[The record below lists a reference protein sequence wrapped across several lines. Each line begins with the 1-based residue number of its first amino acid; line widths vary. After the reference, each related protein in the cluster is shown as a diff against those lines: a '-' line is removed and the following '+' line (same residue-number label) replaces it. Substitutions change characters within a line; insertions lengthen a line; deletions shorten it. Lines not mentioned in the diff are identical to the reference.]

1 MFELLF
7 KYPSI
12 MFHKGEFVFGRG
24 WPVWLLVAL
33 CTAAAAYV
41 AVVAFRARG
50 RTAEPPPQVS
60 VHRWL
65 RPLVLGALSWAT
77 LAVLL
82 LMLWQP
88 ALSVSSLKPRQ
99 NVVAV
104 VVDASRSMSMPGQG
118 TTRIAQARGLLDS
131 NLLTALKARYPVRLY
146 TAGATATR
154 IETTSAIEPNEPVT
168 RLGDS
173 LTQVAAE
180 SATLPIGAIV
190 LLSDGSDN
198 AHGFDRAALSALKQA
213 RIPVHTVGF
222 GPETLSTDIEV
233 LTAIAPTRALPGA
246 RIPITARI
254 RHAGFDNRP
263 VKLTAV
269 SEGQTLASR
278 QITLPPGGQ
287 LATESLTIAAG
298 KAGAMNV
305 EIKVEPLGGELSP
318 ANNAQ
323 SVLVQIEDRVPRVL
337 YIEGEPRW
345 ELKFIRR
352 AAEADKDI
360 ELVSLLRTTQN
371 KFYRQGISSPAELV
385 NGFPTT
391 VEEIF
396 AYDGLIIGSVE
407 AGAFTPAQL
416 SLIRAFADRRGG
428 GVLFLG
434 GRTSLSDGAWQATEV
449 ADILPVTLSSR
460 NNSFS
465 RTPVK
470 VELTQQGSLHDL
482 TRLDDSPQTN
492 ATRWRAL
499 PPIADFQ
506 ETGAPKPAALVL
518 VEAVT
523 PGRGRQPLLAVQPF
537 GRGRVALLAT
547 GGTWKWQM
555 LMDARD
561 QSHETFWKQML
572 RWLVSE
578 SRSRLSARVSES
590 VLNDTANL
598 RIDAEVFDSS
608 FLPNSEAAVEARIT
622 MPGGGSSIA
631 ALQPDPVRPG
641 HYSAEFK
648 ALSAGAYV
656 AQLTARQGDSEF
668 ARDEL
673 MFRRQDGVA
682 EAFHPEQ
689 DRPLLEN
696 LAAQTGGRYWTPE
709 SSRDLPREIEF
720 SEAGLSVRELHD
732 LWDMPAAFLLLIGLK
747 AAEWLLRRRWGAV

>member
-7 KYPSI
+7 KYPAI
-12 MFHKGEFVFGRG
+12 MFHKGEFVFGRA
-24 WPVWLLVAL
+24 WPVWLLIAL
-33 CTAAAAYV
+33 CASAAAYV
-41 AVVAFRARG
+41 ALVAVRAGG
-50 RTAEPPPQVS
+50 RSVLPPRAPVAG
-60 VHRWL
+60 WL
-65 RPLVLGALSWAT
+65 RPLALGVLSWAT

-88 ALSVSSLKPRQ
+88 ALSVSSLKLRQ

-104 VVDASRSMSMPGQG
+104 VVDSSRSMSMPGQG
-118 TTRIAQARGLLDS
+118 TTRIAQARRLLDS
-131 NLLTALKARYPVRLY
+131 SLLAALQARYPVRLY
-146 TAGATATR
+146 TAGAAAAR
-154 IETTSAIEPNEPVT
+154 IEKTSAIEPNEPVT

-173 LTQVAAE
+173 LAQVAAE

-198 AHGFDRAALSALKQA
+198 AHGIDRSALAALKQA
-213 RIPVHTVGF
+213 RIPVHTIGF
-222 GPETLSTDIEV
+222 GPESLTTDVEM

-263 VKLTAV
+263 AKLTAV
-269 SEGQTLASR
+269 SEGRVLASR
-278 QITLPPGGQ
+278 QITLPPRGQ
-287 LATESLTIAAG
+287 LAAESLTIAVG
-298 KAGAMNV
+298 KAGALNV
-305 EIKVEPLGGELSP
+305 EVKVEPLGGELSP
-318 ANNAQ
+318 DNNAQ

-371 KFYRQGISSPAELV
+371 KFYRQGISSPTELV

-391 VEEIF
+391 AEEIF

-407 AGAFTPAQL
+407 AGAFSPAQIA
-416 SLIRAFADRRGG
+416 LIRAFADRRGG

-434 GRTSLSDGAWQATEV
+434 GRASLSDGAWQATDV
-449 ADILPVTLSSR
+449 ADILPVTLSTR
-460 NNSFS
+460 NNAFA

-470 VELTQQGSLHDL
+470 VELTPQGALHDL
-482 TRLDDSPQTN
+482 TRLDDSPSAN
-492 ATRWRAL
+492 AARWRAL

-518 VEAVT
+518 AEALT
-523 PGRGRQPLLAVQPF
+523 QRGRQPLLAVQPF

-561 QSHETFWKQML
+561 QSHETFWKQIL

-598 RIDAEVFDSS
+598 RIDAEVFDSN

-622 MPGGGSSIA
+622 MPGGETSLA

-689 DRPLLEN
+689 DRPLLED

-709 SSRDLPREIEF
+709 SSRDLPKEIEF

-732 LWDMPAAFLLLIGLK
+732 LWDMPAMFLLLIGLK
-747 AAEWLLRRRWGAV
+747 SAEWLLRRRWGAV

>member
-7 KYPSI
+7 KYPAI
-12 MFHKGEFVFGRG
+12 MFHKGEFVFGRA
-24 WPVWLLVAL
+24 WPLWLLIAL
-33 CTAAAAYV
+33 CASAAAYV
-41 AVVAFRARG
+41 VFVASRARG
-50 RTAEPPPQVS
+50 RGETPPPS
-60 VHRWL
+60 TASRWL
-65 RPLVLGALSWAT
+65 RPLALGALSWST
-77 LAVLL
+77 LAALL

-118 TTRIAQARGLLDS
+118 TTRMAEAKGLLDS
-131 NLLTALKARYPVRLY
+131 SLLKDLQARYPVRLY
-146 TAGATATR
+146 TAGAAATR
-154 IETTSAIEPNEPVT
+154 IEKTSAIEPNEPVT

-173 LTQVAAE
+173 LAQVAAE
-180 SATLPIGAIV
+180 SATLPIGAII

-213 RIPVHTVGF
+213 RIPVHTIGF
-222 GPETLSTDIEV
+222 GPESLTTDVEM
-233 LTAIAPTRALPGA
+233 LTAVAPTRALPGA

-254 RHAGFDNRP
+254 RHAGFENRQA
-263 VKLTAV
+263 KLTAV
-269 SEGQTLASR
+269 SEGRVLASR
-278 QITLPPGGQ
+278 QITLPPAGQ
-287 LATESLTIAAG
+287 LAAESLTIAVG
-298 KAGAMNV
+298 KAGAMNM

-318 ANNAQ
+318 ANNSQ
-323 SVLVQIEDRVPRVL
+323 SVLVQVEDRIPRVL

-371 KFYRQGISSPAELV
+371 KFYRQGIASPAELV
-385 NGFPTT
+385 NGFPVTT
-391 VEEIF
+391 EEIF
-396 AYDGLIIGSVE
+396 SYDGLIIGSVE
-407 AGAFTPAQL
+407 AGAFTPVQL

-428 GVLFLG
+428 GALFLG

-449 ADILPVTLSSR
+449 AEILPVTLSSR
-460 NNSFS
+460 NNSFV

-470 VELTQQGSLHDL
+470 VELTPQGALHDL
-482 TRLDDSPQTN
+482 TRLDDSTQAN
-492 ATRWRAL
+492 AARWRAL

-506 ETGAPKPAALVL
+506 ESGDPKPAALVL
-518 VEAVT
+518 AQAVT
-523 PGRGRQPLLAVQPF
+523 SRGRQPLLAVQPF

-598 RIDAEVFDSS
+598 RIDAEVFDSNY
-608 FLPNSEAAVEARIT
+608 LPNSEAAVEARIT
-622 MPGGGSSIA
+622 MPGGETSMA
-631 ALQPDPVRPG
+631 TLQPDPVRPG

-656 AQLTARQGDSEF
+656 AQLTAHQGDSEF

-673 MFRRQDGVA
+673 MFRRQDGIA

-689 DRPLLEN
+689 DRPLLED
-696 LAAQTGGRYWTPE
+696 LAAQTGGKYWTPATA
-709 SSRDLPREIEF
+709 RDLPKEIEF

-732 LWDMPAAFLLLIGLK
+732 LWDMPAVFLLLIGLK
-747 AAEWLLRRRWGAV
+747 ATEWLLRRRWGAV